1 MILRDETVCHILT
14 VEILNSFDVVF
25 MQGEVFH
32 IAVHGVHKS
41 LSYVG
46 VIQAEGMSKLVGCH
60 QEQTV
65 TWSTYSKEY

>member
-1 MILRDETVCHILT
+1 MCMIKQLCHGLT
-14 VEILNSFDVVF
+14 IEILNAFDVVR

-32 IAVHGVHKS
+32 IAVHGVHES

-46 VIQAEGMSKLVGCH
+46 VIQAEGMSKLMGCH

-65 TWSTYSKEY
+65 TWSKKSDEY